1 MGIDEELGKSH
12 MNAASDHWIKRVESV
27 ALSTQ
32 EVPMWGAFPAFP
44 WKGFTKELSTSL
56 GIKDLKISSGS
67 AEWKKGSGILTG
79 MGRSPLQLAIELS
92 PLKGSF
98 SLVFPS
104 EDFSKL
110 SSWAIHPD
118 AGNDGFS
125 DPYLQKGFFR
135 YLSAQSMEILE
146 KMQVFPGLS
155 PKLIDMPLAKEDA
168 YCIDIAIEY
177 EGETIWGRLICPTLF
192 QESMKHHYAQDWN
205 LSLPSTLY
213 ETFFADVSVTAGRT
227 ILSQEGWGKF
237 QEGDFL
243 ILDHCSYYPNLKKGT
258 FQLEFENI
266 PLFQA
271 KMKEENIKILD
282 YAHYFEEN
290 KMDNEN
296 HEESFGEPMEE
307 EAVSVE
313 ESPKEPMVSPKK
325 VPVSLTVEVARL
337 KMSLDKLLKLKP
349 GNILE
354 LGVQVEKGVNLVA
367 NGQCIGKGQLLQI
380 GDIIG
385 VKIIKLGE

>member
-1 MGIDEELGKSH
+1 MST
-12 MNAASDHWIKRVESV
+12 ASESWIKRVESV
-27 ALSTQ
+27 ALGAQ
-32 EVPMWGAFPAFP
+32 EIPMWGSLPAFP
-44 WKGFTKELSTSL
+44 WKAFTKELSTSL
-56 GIKDLKISSGS
+56 GVKNLKVSAGS
-67 AEWKKGSGILTG
+67 AEWKKGSSILTG

-92 PLKGSF
+92 PLKESF

-118 AGNDGFS
+118 AGKEGFS

-135 YLSAQSMEILE
+135 YLCAESMEILE
-146 KMQVFPGLS
+146 KLQLFPGLS

-168 YCIDIAIEY
+168 YCIDIAIEH
-177 EGETIWGRLICPTLF
+177 EGETIWGRMICPTLF
-192 QESMKHHYAQDWN
+192 QESMRHHYAQDWT

-213 ETFFADVSVTAGRT
+213 ESFFADVSISAGRT
-227 ILSQEGWGKF
+227 TLTQEGWKKI
-237 QEGDFL
+237 QAGDFV

-258 FQLEFENI
+258 FQLEFENT

-271 KMKEENIKILD
+271 KIKEENIKILD

-290 KMDNEN
+290 KMDDEN
-296 HEESFGEPMEE
+296 YEESFGEPMEE

-349 GNILE
+349 GNVIE

-367 NGQCIGKGQLLQI
+367 NGQCVGKGELLQL
-380 GDIIG
+380 GDVIG
-385 VKIIKLGE
+385 VKITKLGE

>member
-1 MGIDEELGKSH
+1 MS
-12 MNAASDHWIKRVESV
+12 AASDSWIKRVESV
-27 ALSTQ
+27 ALGAQ
-32 EVPMWGAFPAFP
+32 EIPMWGSFPAFP
-44 WKGFTKELSTSL
+44 WKAFTKELSTAL
-56 GIKDLKISSGS
+56 GIKHLKVSAGS
-67 AEWKKGSGILTG
+67 AEWKKGSSILTG

-135 YLSAQSMEILE
+135 YLCAESMDILE
-146 KMQVFPGLS
+146 KLQVFPGLS

-168 YCIDIAIEY
+168 YCIDIAIESN
-177 EGETIWGRLICPTLF
+177 EETIWGRMICPNLF

-205 LSLPSTLY
+205 LSFPSTLY
-213 ETFFADVSVTAGRT
+213 ETFFADVSISAGRT
-227 ILSQEGWGKF
+227 TLPQEGWKKIH
-237 QEGDFL
+237 EGDFV
-243 ILDHCSYYPNLKKGT
+243 ILDQCSYYPNLKKGT
-258 FQLEFENI
+258 FQLNFENT

-296 HEESFGEPMEE
+296 YEESFGEPIEE

-354 LGVQVEKGVNLVA
+354 LGVQVDKGVSLVA
-367 NGQCIGKGQLLQI
+367 NGQCVGKGELLQI
-380 GDIIG
+380 GDVIG
-385 VKIIKLGE
+385 VKITKLGE

>member
-1 MGIDEELGKSH
+1 MS
-12 MNAASDHWIKRVESV
+12 APSDHWIKQVEFL
-27 ALSTQ
+27 ALGARDI
-32 EVPMWGAFPAFP
+32 PMWGSFPAFP
-44 WKGFTKELSTSL
+44 WETFANELSTSL
-56 GIKDLKISSGS
+56 GVKNLKVSAGS

-110 SSWAIHPD
+110 SSWAIHPE

-125 DPYLQKGFFR
+125 DPYLQKGFLR
-135 YLSAQSMEILE
+135 YLCAQSMEVVE
-146 KMQVFPGLS
+146 KMQIFPGLS

-168 YCIDIAIEY
+168 YCIDFAIEY
-177 EGETIWGRLICPTLF
+177 EGETIWGRLICPTHF

-205 LSLPSTLY
+205 FSFPSNLY
-213 ETFFADVSVTAGRT
+213 QSVFAEVSVAAGQT
-227 ILSQEGWGKF
+227 KLSQESWKKI
-237 QEGDFL
+237 QEGDFV

-258 FQLEFENI
+258 FQLEFENT
-266 PLFQA
+266 PLFQT
-271 KMKEENIKILD
+271 KVKEDSIKILD

-296 HEESFGEPMEE
+296 YEEPFGEPMDE

-325 VPVSLTVEVARL
+325 VPVSLTIEVARL

-349 GNILE
+349 GNVLE
-354 LGVQVEKGVNLVA
+354 LGVQIEKGVSLVA
-367 NGQCIGKGQLLQI
+367 NGQCVGKGELLQI
-380 GDIIG
+380 GDVIG
-385 VKIIKLGE
+385 VKITKLGE